1 MDSARMYRIYAERAK
16 TAESGPS
23 RTVHM
28 LGMMCAAAVA
38 EGGFFAF
45 VGRGYGGDWPNP
57 CENAAPG
64 PLADRANLRRC

>member
-1 MDSARMYRIYAERAK
+1 MDSARMYQVYAERAK
-16 TAESGPS
+16 TAASASS
-23 RTVHM
+23 RTVYM

-57 CENAAPG
+57 CEHVEHG
-64 PLADRANLRRC
+64 SVRQRS